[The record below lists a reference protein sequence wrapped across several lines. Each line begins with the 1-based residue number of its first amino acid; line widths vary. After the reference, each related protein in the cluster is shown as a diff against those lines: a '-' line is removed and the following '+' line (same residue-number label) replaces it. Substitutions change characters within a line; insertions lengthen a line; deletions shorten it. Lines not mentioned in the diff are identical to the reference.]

1 MKVLVVGG
9 TGFLGGRIAAYLCQL
24 GYEVRIGSRR
34 KIQNLREAPNS
45 EVVFLDWDKPSS
57 LSKACK
63 GIDTVIHAAGMNA
76 QDCAADPTGA
86 FFSNTI
92 HTARLVSES
101 VKASVQRFM
110 YLSTAHVYASPLE
123 GTISENTCPRN
134 LHPYATSHLAGEY
147 AVLREHELGTID
159 GVVFRLTNAF
169 GAPIDKEVNC
179 WTLLVNDICRQAI
192 ERKQIILRTD
202 GLQLRDFIPISDVCQ
217 TLALFAKQVPTKKIG
232 GIYNLGS
239 GSSRSVLNMAT
250 LVQARCI
257 EVLDF
262 APLLMAAQS
271 NGQRPSALTYQI
283 EKLSKLGLNVEQE
296 KAAVEIDRL
305 LLFCKNQFTEGSNRH
320 D

>member
-9 TGFLGGRIAAYLCQL
+9 AGFLGGRIAAYLCQL
-24 GYEVRIGSRR
+24 GHEVRIGSRR
-34 KIQNLREAPNS
+34 KLQNLSDAPNS
-45 EVVFLDWDKPSS
+45 EVVFLDWDEPSS

-76 QDCAADPTGA
+76 QDCAADPAGA
-86 FFSNTI
+86 FLSNTI

-179 WTLLVNDICRQAI
+179 WTLLVNDICRQAV

-202 GLQLRDFIPISDVCQ
+202 GLQLRDFITISDVCQ
-217 TLALFAKQVPTKKIG
+217 TLALFAKQVSTKKIG

-239 GSSRSVLNMAT
+239 GSSRSVLDMAT
-250 LVQARCI
+250 LVQARCS

-262 APLLMAAQS
+262 SPTLMAAQS

-296 KAAVEIDRL
+296 KAAVEIDHL